1 MAVSARPAMAP
12 SARRT
17 MKIAKKIGDAAQPIL
32 RIIRMTCL
40 LTPQEEQRYCCNML
54 RSPCPVYICLC
65 CAGIPM
71 EEDEY
76 EQDTSIKGR
85 LLMLVNKIKGQA
97 HKAEEPTEK
106 EQAAPCE
113 EVTGFITL

>member
-1 MAVSARPAMAP
+1 
-12 SARRT
+12 
-17 MKIAKKIGDAAQPIL
+17 
-32 RIIRMTCL
+32 
-40 LTPQEEQRYCCNML
+40 ML
-54 RSPCPVYICLC
+54 RSPCPVYKHVCLC

-97 HKAEEPTEK
+97 HRAEEPTEK

-113 EVTGFITL
+113 ELTAFITYYVRDANDGVPAVSVNTFGCGF